1 MADEE
6 TFALS
11 GDGLY
16 EVTWDGADAPLRAPL
31 LASPADARGRGM
43 DLSVVRGGEA
53 VDLTGATA
61 YLLWRHREARARGC
75 EPFEAVDAAHG
86 RFRVFWPASMACA
99 EGTVDTQVVIRGGDE
114 AISSAPFAVRVA
126 AALGGVE
133 GSGGDGYSMFLE
145 AIRKFEEADELID
158 AAVEKA
164 QQAASAADGASAA
177 IAAATA
183 AATAATEA
191 KDDLLAAAERGD
203 FDGDPGAA
211 GADGQDGADGRDGV
225 SPTAKVEQTEAGALI
240 TVTDA
245 SGITTATLAHGQK
258 GDALTFD
265 DLTDEQVAALRGE
278 KGDTGDAFEYS
289 DFTPEQLEALR
300 GPAGADG
307 ADGADGISPQVFF
320 VSYPEDE
327 GIKIQIWDYQHAEAR
342 VIRHGTS
349 CRHSWDG
356 TVLTVTSASGT
367 SSADLAG
374 PKGDKG
380 DPGEAFSY
388 SDFTAEQLEALRGPA
403 GADGADGANGADGA
417 DADIVGATAT
427 VDGSTGT
434 PTVAVTMGGTPGAR
448 TFAFAFSGLK
458 GEAGEPGPQG
468 EPGADGA
475 PGSAPDLSA
484 YATKA
489 YVDQAIEGLDDLS
502 EMEF

>member
-1 MADEE
+1 MADEG

-16 EVTWDGADAPLRAPL
+16 EVTWDGADAPLLMPL

-99 EGTVDTQVVIRGGDE
+99 EGTVDAQVVVRGGDE

-158 AAVEKA
+158 AAVERA
-164 QQAASAADGASAA
+164 QQAASAAEGASAA

-183 AATAATEA
+183 AATAATDA
-191 KDDLLAAAERGD
+191 KEGLLAAAQRGD
-203 FDGDPGAA
+203 FDGEPGAA
-211 GADGQDGADGRDGV
+211 GADGQDGADGSDGV

-245 SGITTATLAHGQK
+245 SGTTTATLAHGQK

-265 DLTDEQVAALRGE
+265 DLTEEQVAALRGE

-289 DFTPEQLEALR
+289 DFTVEL
-300 GPAGADG
+300 
-307 ADGADGISPQVFF
+307 
-320 VSYPEDE
+320 
-327 GIKIQIWDYQHAEAR
+327 QIPIAR
-342 VIRHGTS
+342 PLQI
-349 CRHSWDG
+349 
-356 TVLTVTSASGT
+356 
-367 SSADLAG
+367 
-374 PKGDKG
+374 
-380 DPGEAFSY
+380 
-388 SDFTAEQLEALRGPA
+388 
-403 GADGADGANGADGA
+403 
-417 DADIVGATAT
+417 I
-427 VDGSTGT
+427 
-434 PTVAVTMGGTPGAR
+434 
-448 TFAFAFSGLK
+448 
-458 GEAGEPGPQG
+458 
-468 EPGADGA
+468 
-475 PGSAPDLSA
+475 
-484 YATKA
+484 
-489 YVDQAIEGLDDLS
+489 
-502 EMEF
+502 